1 MNDTDRGYL
10 DADSQVLFDKLQ
22 DKIVKAKRKDVK
34 ANKSRP
40 FDLSFVDGDRG
51 TSYRTFH
58 DHLEELLK
66 IDSDDARKILNELYS
81 CTKYD
86 DFHNVVNR
94 IADVESSPF
103 KLEDYKGIMSPD
115 EDDLKRRTQGSKKL
129 KGDLTEIFGFH
140 FLRTFGHFWGLSP
153 MTVKMAAQDQEGYD
167 FVAINLEGNVA
178 LIQSKFIG
186 RKGVTYGENDKG
198 ALETFWAQSSVYNGK
213 IRAGDREHR
222 PTSKS
227 VSQMLFTTAVK
238 VAPKYEKL
246 TGYQLNNDRITATFP
261 FSVCG
266 LKEIED
272 FTTDN
277 VSFWRDLS
285 DWFEDL
291 VE

>member
-66 IDSDDARKILNELYS
+66 IDSDDARLMLNELYS
-81 CTKYD
+81 CTNYD

-94 IADVESSPF
+94 IANVQNSPF

-115 EDDLKRRTQGSKKL
+115 EDDLSRRIQGSKKL

-167 FVAINLEGNVA
+167 FVATNLEGNVA

-213 IRAGDREHR
+213 IRAGDLEHR

-227 VSQMLFTTAVK
+227 VSQMLFTTASR

-246 TGYQLNNDRITATFP
+246 TGYQLNNDRITATYP

-285 DWFEDL
+285 DWFEDI

>member
-1 MNDTDRGYL
+1 MTNTDRDYL
-10 DADSQVLFDKLQ
+10 DADSQKLFDQLQ
-22 DKIVKAKRKDVK
+22 NKIAKAKRKDVK
-34 ANKSRP
+34 TKKSKP
-40 FDLSFVDGDRG
+40 FDLSFVDGAKG

-58 DHLEELLK
+58 DNLEELLN
-66 IDSDDARKILNELYS
+66 IDSDDACLLLNQLCK
-81 CTKYD
+81 CTTYD
-86 DFHNVVNR
+86 DFHEVVNR
-94 IADVESSPF
+94 IADVQKSPF

-115 EDDLKRRTQGSKKL
+115 EDDLSRRIQGSKKL
-129 KGDLTEIFGFH
+129 KGDLTEIFGFL
-140 FLRTFGHFWGLSP
+140 FFRTFGHFWGLSP

-167 FVAINLEGNVA
+167 FVATNLEGNVA

-213 IRAGDREHR
+213 VKDGELEHR

-227 VSQMLFTTAVK
+227 VSQMLFTTASR

-246 TGYQLNNDRITATFP
+246 TGYQLNNERITATYP

-272 FTTDN
+272 FTADN
-277 VSFWRDLS
+277 VSFWRALTN
-285 DWFEDL
+285 WFEDI